1 MDDWIKHTNYRG
13 YQPDE
18 QVIKWFWQ
26 ASAPGLPRKNPAC
39 SISPLLGTSRIPVNG
54 FQDLQGSDGPRRF
67 TIKKAGEI
75 TQLPKSHTCFS
86 RFDLPRYPTS
96 NKVVLLAAAEQFAE
110 PDSPGPSSVPPG
122 TDLGASVPSPA
133 PDTPLDVIKSVF
145 KTCEIPSPLILATW
159 QSLALTGKL
168 IGMAF
173 RWVCSTLIPKPSCK
187 EDAIVFGTCA
197 TSDSADDPQ
206 ELSSPSYHAK
216 YDSSTFDFSNHSA
229 IRRPSSPG
237 AASSNGREP
246 VKIIFMP
253 PAGNASTA
261 DSGSTL
267 LSPLEVCE
275 NQVPMRTCDL
285 TPGANHQVTTGSAPA
300 LDAANPLEPAPTH
313 SQSTLAA
320 SQSHASDP
328 QAACDSSRKKKLDEP
343 MTGIEVFRRPISKK
357 GLLRNIDQL
366 EILKDEMELNEGL
379 AHIARKAVNNSPLFL
394 PIVKEVIAYRVKN
407 CFDNG
412 GFRVG
417 TFKLKRSSP
426 EFLALFE
433 AANTKE
439 FASVIRCS
447 PRLTQIDGDDVFFSN
462 KDLIDFDSIAEL
474 AKAKKNPEI
483 DASWRSLIAL
493 MQRSKTSENEE
504 YSPQEQG
511 MKLSVG
517 KVHTLLQS
525 CIGQI
530 ASGCKPVVEAAPSAD
545 DTIAGGLKIMCEKAS
560 HFRAGAQGT
569 SNHRGNAAAAQEM
582 RPDGPGDGLDAKSEA
597 LF

>member
-1 MDDWIKHTNYRG
+1 MLIY
-13 YQPDE
+13 
-18 QVIKWFWQ
+18 
-26 ASAPGLPRKNPAC
+26 A
-39 SISPLLGTSRIPVNG
+39 
-54 FQDLQGSDGPRRF
+54 
-67 TIKKAGEI
+67 
-75 TQLPKSHTCFS
+75 
-86 RFDLPRYPTS
+86 
-96 NKVVLLAAAEQFAE
+96 LLAH
-110 PDSPGPSSVPPG
+110 V
-122 TDLGASVPSPA
+122 
-133 PDTPLDVIKSVF
+133 
-145 KTCEIPSPLILATW
+145 
-159 QSLALTGKL
+159 
-168 IGMAF
+168 
-173 RWVCSTLIPKPSCK
+173 
-187 EDAIVFGTCA
+187 
-197 TSDSADDPQ
+197 
-206 ELSSPSYHAK
+206 
-216 YDSSTFDFSNHSA
+216 
-229 IRRPSSPG
+229 
-237 AASSNGREP
+237 
-246 VKIIFMP
+246 
-253 PAGNASTA
+253 
-261 DSGSTL
+261 
-267 LSPLEVCE
+267 
-275 NQVPMRTCDL
+275 
-285 TPGANHQVTTGSAPA
+285 
-300 LDAANPLEPAPTH
+300 
-313 SQSTLAA
+313 
-320 SQSHASDP
+320 
-328 QAACDSSRKKKLDEP
+328 
-343 MTGIEVFRRPISKK
+343 

-379 AHIARKAVNNSPLFL
+379 AHIARKAVDNSPLFL

-426 EFLALFE
+426 ELLALFE

-569 SNHRGNAAAAQEM
+569 SNHRGNGLHFLQE
-582 RPDGPGDGLDAKSEA
+582 RVWESLIA
-597 LF
+597 LILMDYSVESQEKGGGGESCGSALLCCLVLVVVSSLSSSYLTSTYAPPPTDTTYISI